1 MTNLS
6 PEIPHQQSV
15 PARGSTPGAIT
26 IPCSQPGSAGFTQL
40 MVSERDGVLVLTP
53 QGSDSCVI
61 TLDEAAATAL
71 FDLLGERLG

>member
-15 PARGSTPGAIT
+15 PARGSTAGAIA
-26 IPCSQPGSAGFTQL
+26 IPCSQPGSAGLTHL
-40 MVSERDGVLVLTP
+40 TVSQRDGAIVLNSH
-53 QGSDSCVI
+53 GAHSCVI

-71 FDLLGERLG
+71 FDLLGEWLG